1 MHRVLGAV
9 QLGESEGGVVLL
21 GSKGCAPIAH
31 LEGMRGGGLVVAPV
45 RRLGAEEIISVQ
57 MFGHQK
63 SERAKSGAIKRSPCK
78 GENAVN
84 GEKKA
89 SPPRPSRPRAT
100 PCVEYIYV
108 CAVV

>member
-9 QLGESEGGVVLL
+9 QLGRVKGGVVLL
-21 GSKGCAPIAH
+21 GAEGCAPIAH

-84 GEKKA
+84 T
-89 SPPRPSRPRAT
+89 SL
-100 PCVEYIYV
+100 
-108 CAVV
+108 